1 MTAADVSLEAGE
13 SLIDDREE
21 LLYRQ
26 ILEWMVPDGA
36 ILTHVFGP
44 STADQGKP
52 SYSRSSVVSAQ
63 DARDWHNE
71 PGNGSSKSTGVW
83 AVSVDEVFEAETFAI
98 DDSAAP
104 LKDGRT
110 RAPGHCYIDYRQM
123 TKADIKSVRFLL
135 YQRAMARGEI
145 TTTVTP
151 GDGELFVDSPESP
164 K

>member
-1 MTAADVSLEAGE
+1 MTAPNVTLHEGE

-71 PGNGSSKSTGVW
+71 PGNGNSKSTGVW

-98 DDSAAP
+98 DDAAAP
-104 LKDGRT
+104 LEEDRA
-110 RAPGHCYIDYRQM
+110 RAPGHCYVDYRQM
-123 TKADIKSVRFLL
+123 TKVDIKSVRFLL

-145 TTTVTP
+145 TTTARP
-151 GDGELFVDSPESP
+151 NDGELFVDLPESTQ
-164 K
+164 